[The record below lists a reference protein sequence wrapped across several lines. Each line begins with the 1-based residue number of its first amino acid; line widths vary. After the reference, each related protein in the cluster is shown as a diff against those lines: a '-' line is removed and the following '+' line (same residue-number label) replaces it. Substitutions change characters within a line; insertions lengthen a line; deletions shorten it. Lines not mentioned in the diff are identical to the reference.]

1 MKRYKIDTV
10 FQCKQKTVWLSL
22 KSSNDRESS
31 KTIPVLRSLHMLWT
45 KDMEKSIIQVERNRY
60 FRLMDTRNC
69 GWQAQGI
76 QFILIR
82 TAEAS
87 GLQGGERKS
96 RLAVTAYPFLMEV
109 YRLSSAEATVTITCH
124 QEAWSLSVC
133 MSVCVCLYAWTYQFL
148 FSLVCHFLFSI
159 IHSGLLILH

>member
-1 MKRYKIDTV
+1 MQTENSTTIIEDQQWQRVIENDSCFKIIAHALDKRHAKINNTS
-10 FQCKQKTVWLSL
+10 W
-22 KSSNDRESS
+22 
-31 KTIPVLRSLHMLWT
+31 
-45 KDMEKSIIQVERNRY
+45 ERNRY

-87 GLQGGERKS
+87 GLRGGERRS

-124 QEAWSLSVC
+124 QEAWSLSACESVC
-133 MSVCVCLYAWTYQFL
+133 ACVCLYAWTYQFL
-148 FSLVCHFLFSI
+148 FSLVCHFLLSI